1 MVTLRLVARA
11 TSAELSGVEQSDE
24 ESHVVMRWLPP
35 IRIEEPG
42 PAPAG
47 TKFAPCTSSVK
58 PPAAP
63 AVMLDGSSERMVG
76 CAVMVTAAEAVRLVS
91 SALVATTLRVLG
103 DGIDCGSLVQPG
115 GIDRAAR
122 GPEALHAAPVIVQV
136 TC

>member
-1 MVTLRLVARA
+1 M
-11 TSAELSGVEQSDE
+11 
-24 ESHVVMRWLPP
+24 MRWLPP

-47 TKFAPCTSSVK
+47 TKFAPCASSAK

-63 AVMLDGSSERMVG
+63 AVMLEGSSKRIVG
-76 CAVMVTAAEAVRLVS
+76 CAVMVTAAEAMRLES

-103 DGIDCGSLVQPG
+103 DGIVAGASYSPVGSIVPHG
-115 GIDRAAR
+115 E
-122 GPEALHAAPVIVQV
+122 PEALHAAPVIVQI